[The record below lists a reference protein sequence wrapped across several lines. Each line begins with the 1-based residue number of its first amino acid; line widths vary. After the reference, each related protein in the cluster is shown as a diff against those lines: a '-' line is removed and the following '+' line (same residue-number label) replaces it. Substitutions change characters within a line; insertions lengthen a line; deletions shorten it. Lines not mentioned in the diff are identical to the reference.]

1 MEREVARLGKGAICC
16 GWNYCG
22 LRLAVGFVDGSISI
36 HDSLDSGSSSSASP
50 SSSSKWKA
58 HASSVLNVV
67 WAPPECGDAIA
78 CICNDGT
85 FSLWEETGEDTEHP
99 TWKLCKLFESS
110 GSPVLDLQ
118 FGVFST
124 SLKMVAACSDGYVK
138 VYELL
143 DPLEFNKWQLQA
155 EFQNV
160 LDSVSR
166 FGKVSC
172 SSASIAWNPQRG
184 EGQQCS
190 FVLGFSSDLPQFNS
204 SKIWE
209 FDEAH
214 QRWIPVAELA
224 LPGDDSDMVHAV
236 AWAPNIGRPFEVI
249 AVATCKG
256 IAIWHVL
263 LDPESNG
270 RPTTEKVALL
280 PGHDGEVWQLEWDMG
295 GMTLASTGSD
305 GMVRLWQSNINGI
318 WHEHASLDCSGAQS

>member
-58 HASSVLNVV
+58 HAGSVLNVV

-99 TWKLCKLFESS
+99 TWKLCKLFEDSS
-110 GSPVLDLQ
+110 SPVLDLQ
-118 FGVFST
+118 FG
-124 SLKMVAACSDGYVK
+124 AD
-138 VYELL
+138 
-143 DPLEFNKWQLQA
+143 
-155 EFQNV
+155 FQNV

-166 FGKVSC
+166 FG
-172 SSASIAWNPQRG
+172 
-184 EGQQCS
+184 
-190 FVLGFSSDLPQFNS
+190 
-204 SKIWE
+204 KIWE

-224 LPGDDSDMVHAV
+224 LPGDDGDM
-236 AWAPNIGRPFEVI
+236 
-249 AVATCKG
+249 
-256 IAIWHVL
+256 
-263 LDPESNG
+263 
-270 RPTTEKVALL
+270 
-280 PGHDGEVWQLEWDMG
+280 VWQLEWDMG